1 MPRLVLKHVLRVD
14 KGANPYCPL
23 WVQLGISWEE
33 WGQVILMFFFM
44 IFCVFHPEKCR
55 DWVRTKPRL
64 ASNSRYLFSAKKMA
78 SEMLVNDYLSK
89 EIFGCSFQDIN
100 QLRLVVPIEM

>member
-1 MPRLVLKHVLRVD
+1 MSTAGNFLGRV
-14 KGANPYCPL
+14 GAGDPD
-23 WVQLGISWEE
+23 V
-33 WGQVILMFFFM
+33 FFM